1 MEWYAY
7 LAIGYFVFST
17 LYCIAELKKTNSV
30 LNIFQKSEGSCFH

>member
-17 LYCIAELKKTNSV
+17 LYCIAELKKTAKMA
-30 LNIFQKSEGSCFH
+30 QE